1 MAKTAVALSPYALVT
16 EDEAKTWAS
25 IQPDNIPEGDLLN
38 MAINAASQSVED
50 FVKLDI
56 LSRGLITEQYSVRS
70 LRVGEIWTS
79 QRPILAVSEV
89 NNDSARG
96 FGASTIIPASDYI
109 INAQRGKLTYVGAGG
124 SFPIF
129 FSTGIDVVQIKY
141 WAGVKTVGEVD
152 DVYKRSTLETVSA
165 MYYHVNRKHFDTI
178 TVADD
183 QGARTFLKH
192 NWLPG
197 FVKEGL
203 ADRVKISFARQS
215 TNLISVDDG
224 TPAP

>member
-1 MAKTAVALSPYALVT
+1 MAKTAIALSPYALVT
-16 EDEAKTWAS
+16 EDEAKSWAS

-38 MAINAASQSVED
+38 MMINAASESVEQFIGFD
-50 FVKLDI
+50 VI
-56 LSRGLITEQYSVRS
+56 TRGLITVRYSVRG
-70 LRVGEIWTS
+70 LRIGDLWT
-79 QRPILAVSEV
+79 RHTPIIAVSEL
-89 NNDSARG
+89 NHDTALG
-96 FGASTIIPASDYI
+96 FGASTIIPPTDFI
-109 INAQRGKLTYVGAGG
+109 VNKDRGKVTYVGAGG

-129 FSTGIDVVQIKY
+129 FSTGIDVVQLKY
-141 WAGVKTVGEVD
+141 WAGVKLVTDVD
-152 DVYKRSTLETVSA
+152 DVYKRSTLETVAA

-192 NWLPG
+192 NWLPE

-203 ADRVKISFARQS
+203 AKKQRKFYARQS
-215 TNLISVDDG
+215 TNLISVDAQ